1 MNCPKC
7 GFEQPESPECMRCGV
22 VFSRYKGPVAA
33 PEPPSIPPPPPRAP
47 VGNETVRITFE
58 PPAPAPPPVAG
69 TVFGGPAPAAAMASG
84 AVSGTV
90 YGGPPP
96 GGGTVYSGPGSGA
109 RRTASPV
116 AGFRGTLGPGRV
128 LGETFAVYFRN
139 FIPFAVL
146 TALALSPLYVAQS
159 AFLSSQS
166 NAATVVPM
174 AMIAMIG
181 AIVCSNIA
189 TSAITYGVFQQMR
202 RQDTSIADCLG
213 RGLSALVP
221 VLGLAIIQG
230 ILIFFGTLACVI
242 PGILLAVRWG
252 VSVPA
257 AVEERPGIGGAM
269 ARSTYL
275 TDGYRWEVFQVL
287 FVLGAINIGAALLV
301 GLAAGKNQTLMLA
314 LSAAKDLLIVGISA
328 TGTAVMYYRLR
339 SLKESIDVDQIA
351 SVFS

>member
-22 VFSRYKGPVAA
+22 VISRYKGPVAA

-47 VGNETVRITFE
+47 LGNETVRITFE
-58 PPAPAPPPVAG
+58 PPAPPPLPVAG

-84 AVSGTV
+84 AVAGTV

-96 GGGTVYSGPGSGA
+96 GAGTVYSGPGSGA
-109 RRTASPV
+109 RPTSPV
-116 AGFRGTLGPGRV
+116 VGFRGTLGPGRV

-146 TALALSPLYVAQS
+146 TALALAPLYVAQS
-159 AFLSSQS
+159 FFLSSQS
-166 NAATVVPM
+166 NAAAFVPM
-174 AMIAMIG
+174 AVIALIG
-181 AIVCSNIA
+181 AIVCPYIA

-202 RQDTSIADCLG
+202 RQDTSIGDCLG
-213 RGLSALVP
+213 RGLSSLVP

-230 ILIFFGTLACVI
+230 FLILIGTIACVI
-242 PGILLAVRWG
+242 PGLLLAVRWG

-287 FVLGAINIGAALLV
+287 FVLGAINIGSALLM
-301 GLAAGKNQTLMLA
+301 GLIAGKNQTLAMV
-314 LSAAKDLLIVGISA
+314 LSAVKDLLIVGISA
-328 TGTAVMYYRLR
+328 TGTAV
-339 SLKESIDVDQIA
+339 
-351 SVFS
+351 